1 GGQTMNPATEDILA
15 AVQSVP
21 AGTVFVLPNNKN
33 IIMAAEQAQKIA
45 DRKVVVLPTRTIPQ
59 GITAMLSFDPDADA
73 DANSIAM
80 MEAAGR
86 VSTGLVTFAARNS
99 DFDGHKI
106 KKGDIMAM
114 ENGKIVN
121 IGTDIA
127 KMTYRL
133 ARSMVKKDTSFI
145 TLISGCDV
153 SEEEAQRTCEL
164 VQAKVGDN
172 VEVTLINGG
181 QPVYY
186 YMIGVE

>member
-1 GGQTMNPATEDILA
+1 
-15 AVQSVP
+15 
-21 AGTVFVLPNNKN
+21 
-33 IIMAAEQAQKIA
+33 
-45 DRKVVVLPTRTIPQ
+45 
-59 GITAMLSFDPDADA
+59 
-73 DANSIAM
+73 M